1 MAKGKTFADKVLK
14 GSKPKSEYD
23 YIKVIEAK
31 PTDKGSV
38 RYETRVVKVAKGESE
53 KKVLGL

>member
-1 MAKGKTFADKVLK
+1 MAKAKTFADKVLK

-31 PTDKGSV
+31 PTEKGSM
-38 RYETRVVKVAKGESE
+38 RYETRMVKVVKGENE
-53 KKVLGL
+53 KKALGL